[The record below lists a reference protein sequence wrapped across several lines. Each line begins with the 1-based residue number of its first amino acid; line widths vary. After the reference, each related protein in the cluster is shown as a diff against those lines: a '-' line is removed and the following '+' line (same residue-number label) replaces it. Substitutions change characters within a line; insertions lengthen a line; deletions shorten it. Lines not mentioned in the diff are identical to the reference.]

1 MILNYIFW
9 MYTFYKYIKNYIFSK
24 LYILN
29 LNCIYNFE
37 LKFNFKT
44 MQCILPIAVAEIPYL
59 CN

>member
-1 MILNYIFW
+1 

-44 MQCILPIAVAEIPYL
+44 MQCILPIAMAEIPYL